1 MKYLLD
7 TDILADFF
15 RGEPSVMTRIKSSSP
30 SSIFVSMISRM
41 EIDGTL
47 ATLGDA
53 ALKLAPVLD
62 AFFSS
67 ISLIPFGE
75 KEAAAAAGI
84 LAASRSSNH
93 SIGVREAILAGTAL
107 AHGLA
112 VATMNAGQ
120 FGGIAGLMVEDW
132 RQ

>member
-1 MKYLLD
+1 MKRLLD
-7 TDILADFF
+7 TDVLAVFLK
-15 RGEPSVMTRIKSSSP
+15 GEPSVLTRIKASSP
-30 SSIFVSMISRM
+30 SSLHVSMVTRM

-75 KEAAAAAGI
+75 KEAAAAGI